1 MIRIWIYLF
10 SINSNIAQKA
20 IKFRFFS
27 VLGYHFWAKQ
37 GSNMIWGKLHS
48 LPSKNIFIK
57 SKIASFEKKWKTKKK
72 ETNNTS
78 KIFRMENQK
87 FNSIRKYNW
96 PRFGIEFSDTLYEL
110 VWMDICQTQIQLGY
124 NWQSFTKYLDLARSN
139 SQPWKTQL
147 MKTKVQSIQL
157 LYHRALYQ

>member
-1 MIRIWIYLF
+1 M
-10 SINSNIAQKA
+10 
-20 IKFRFFS
+20 
-27 VLGYHFWAKQ
+27 
-37 GSNMIWGKLHS
+37 
-48 LPSKNIFIK
+48 NIFIFDKFEYCPK
-57 SKIASFEKKWKTKKK
+57 SNKVPILQCAWVSLLSKTRIQYDLGKVTFSSKQKHFHKIKNCKFREKLKTKKK

-110 VWMDICQTQIQLGY
+110 VWIDICQTQIQLGY
-124 NWQSFTKYLDLARSN
+124 NWRSFTKYLDLARSN